1 MSKRA
6 IFSTLRVRILLNYL
20 LFLSALVIATFY
32 TVQSTTF
39 QHSTGQLLAHANTST
54 NVVRDK
60 VLSRSNVLQEAL
72 NTVSKDFS
80 FKQLMV
86 GSLED
91 QISLK
96 VALQNYQ
103 RRNDADI
110 AWVLDNKQQVL
121 ASTIL
126 TDSKILKIDAHNFT
140 DNNIQ
145 LLKIASEFYL
155 IKSAPVK
162 YVESSRNIN
171 GWLIMGI
178 DTRRL
183 ITSELLELTD
193 MDVTVLQLGANHQI
207 IGTTFPPDIT
217 EKLTALP
224 ITLEE
229 GLQQL
234 TGSLEQYI
242 YITADFA
249 QWNENPIYM
258 LLSTPEEKAFI
269 SYNSLLVQLIGI
281 LAIAV
286 VMAVLAAMFLSKG
299 ITAPITK
306 LVAVANKI
314 RQGKYV
320 SRFPTSSTH
329 EVSYLSAA
337 ISDMQEGI
345 KSREEEI
352 QNLAYNDTLTQL
364 PNRNSF
370 IKHLEEEIASKADN
384 LSVLMLDL
392 DRFKDVN
399 DTVGHEIGDVLL
411 QDIANRLKGAAF
423 PGVFIAHI
431 GGDEFG
437 IVVSNMEG
445 QNVKAIADNFSSL
458 FERPFQI
465 QQLTLDVDVSIG
477 MATYPKDADSAHGLM
492 QCADIALY
500 SCKGHHHVI
509 AIYQP
514 ELNKHSV
521 QRLNLMSELRGAVV
535 SEELTLFYQ
544 PKLSIGEGKINTVE
558 CLVRWIHPKHG
569 FIPPDEFIPLA
580 EQTGAIREVTHW
592 VLREAFKQQKEWKEA
607 GIEIGIAVNISAID
621 LVDMTLPAYVAELM
635 SEYGANTDCLTLE
648 VTESAVMSE
657 PESAVKAL
665 CTLQRMGIAL
675 SIDDFGTGYSSM
687 AQLKKMPVDELKI
700 DKAFVLDLAKNEDDQ
715 IMVRTLISLAQNLG
729 LNTVAEGVE
738 DEEALSLLTEMGCT
752 KAQGFY
758 LSRPLPAKD
767 FATWLKEYDE
777 NTKAEIQ
784 DYSH

>member
-1 MSKRA
+1 MNKF
-6 IFSTLRVRILLNYL
+6 IFRTLRVRILLNYL
-20 LFLSALVIATFY
+20 VFLSVLVIVTFY
-32 TVQSTTF
+32 TVQSTTYN
-39 QHSTGQLLAHANTST
+39 HSTGQLLAHAKTSA

-60 VLSRSNVLQEAL
+60 ILSRSNVLQEAL

-86 GSLED
+86 GSIED

-110 AWVLDNKQQVL
+110 AWVLDNNQQVL
-121 ASTIL
+121 ATTINI
-126 TDSKILKIDAHNFT
+126 DNKSLKIDAQTFT
-140 DNNIQ
+140 QRNIQ
-145 LLKIASEFYL
+145 LLKIANEFYL
-155 IKSAPVK
+155 IKAAPVK
-162 YVESSRNIN
+162 FVESSRNIN
-171 GWLIMGI
+171 GWLVMGV
-178 DTRRL
+178 DSRRL
-183 ITSELLELTD
+183 ITSDLVELTD
-193 MDVTVLQLGANHQI
+193 MEVTVLQLGANHQI
-207 IGTTFPPDIT
+207 VGTTYSPDLANSLGSLSITIT
-217 EKLTALP
+217 E
-224 ITLEE
+224 
-229 GLQQL
+229 GLHQL
-234 TGSLEQYI
+234 SEPLEQYL
-242 YITADFA
+242 YTVSQFA
-249 QWNENPIYM
+249 EWEDVPIHL
-258 LLSTPEEKAFI
+258 LLSTREDKAYV

-286 VMAVLAAMFLSKG
+286 VMAVSAAMFLSKG

-329 EVSYLSAA
+329 EVAYLSAA
-337 ISDMQEGI
+337 ISEMQEGI

-352 QNLAYNDTLTQL
+352 QFLAYNDSLTKL
-364 PNRNSF
+364 PNRNQF
-370 IKHLEEEIASKADN
+370 IKYLEEQITSSDSTIA
-384 LSVLMLDL
+384 VLMLDL

-399 DTVGHEIGDVLL
+399 DTVGHAIGDVLL
-411 QDIANRLKGAAF
+411 QDIANRLKAAAY

-437 IVVSNMEG
+437 IVVSETEK
-445 QNVKAIADNFSSL
+445 QNPETIANNFSSL

-477 MATYPKDADSAHGLM
+477 VAAYPKDADSAHGLM

-500 SCKGHHHVI
+500 SCKGQHYPL
-509 AIYQP
+509 AMYRP

-521 QRLNLMSELRGAVV
+521 QRLNLMSELRGAVT
-535 SEELTLFYQ
+535 SGQLKLYYQ
-544 PKLSIGEGKINTVE
+544 PKLSIGEGKITKVE
-558 CLVRWIHPKHG
+558 CLIRWIHPTHG

-580 EQTGAIREVTHW
+580 EQTGAIRDVTHW
-592 VLREAFKQQKEWKEA
+592 VLREAFQQQQTWKNE
-607 GIEIGIAVNISAID
+607 GFEMGIAVNISAID

-635 SEYGANTDCLTLE
+635 SEFNASSDSLTLE

-687 AQLKKMPVDELKI
+687 AQLKKMPVGELKI
-700 DKAFVLDLAKNEDDQ
+700 DKAFVLDLAHNEDDQ
-715 IMVRTLISLAQNLG
+715 VMVRTLISLAQNLG

-738 DEEALSLLTEMGCT
+738 DREALRLLTDMGCT
-752 KAQGFY
+752 TAQGFY
-758 LSRPLPAKD
+758 LSRPLPASD
-767 FATWLKEYDE
+767 FCQWLKEYESPVSTDPL
-777 NTKAEIQ
+777 IS
-784 DYSH
+784 D